1 MSPCPPAEGLHIV
14 AAGVAHA
21 DLMAALHERAF
32 ANPATSSP
40 AWDMAAFAGLLAMPG
55 VAGYLILRGEQPLG
69 LSLWRFTL
77 DEGELLT
84 IGIDPVA
91 QGGGLGTALLCHGMD
106 IAIDLGVTH
115 LFLEAAVTNT
125 AALALYASLGFVR
138 VGRRRHYYRVGDRLI
153 DADVLSLSLTGQN

>member
-1 MSPCPPAEGLHIV
+1 MSPCPPADGLTIIV
-14 AAGVAHA
+14 AGLAHA
-21 DLMAALHERAF
+21 DLMAALHGRAF
-32 ANPATSSP
+32 VDPLVGGP
-40 AWDMAAFAGLLAMPG
+40 AWDRAAFASLLAMPG
-55 VAGYLILRGEQPLG
+55 VAGFLILRGEQPLG

-91 QGGGLGTALLCHGMD
+91 RGAGLGTVLLRHGVD
-106 IAIDLGVTH
+106 FAVGHGVIQ
-115 LFLEAAVTNT
+115 LFLEVAVTNT

-138 VGRRRHYYRVGDRLI
+138 VGRRRQYYRVGDRLI

>member
-14 AAGVAHA
+14 AAGFALA

-40 AWDMAAFAGLLAMPG
+40 AWGVAAFAGLLAMPG
-55 VAGYLILRGEQPLG
+55 VEGFLILRGEQPLG

-84 IGIDPVA
+84 LGIDPVA
-91 QGGGLGTALLCHGMD
+91 QGGGLGTALLRHGMD
-106 IAIDLGVTH
+106 IAIGLGVTQ
-115 LFLEAAVTNT
+115 LFLEVAVTNT

-138 VGRRRHYYRVGDRLI
+138 VGHRRHYYRVGDRLI
-153 DADVLSLSLTGQN
+153 DAHVLSLSLTGQN